1 MKIIAHGKESIS
13 AAVATAE
20 AALNA
25 GIKHVTIERSSESM
39 VSVLVASTLAYCP
52 VIECAECDATLC
64 PFERQSV
71 DKKAETQAAYELAI
85 HNLKVA
91 EENMRMVNGHG

>member
-25 GIKHVTIERSSESM
+25 GVKHVTIERSSGS
-39 VSVLVASTLAYCP
+39 LVASTLAYCP
-52 VIECAECDATLC
+52 VIECAECDAAPC

-71 DKKAETQAAYELAI
+71 DKKSETQAAYELAI
-85 HNLKVA
+85 HNLKIS